1 MSESTKPTLNEAEN
15 GNKSK
20 PLLAVVTDRD
30 KDVLELCQKVID
42 IGAIYEYNSNSY
54 DATRCPFC
62 TGFEYHDRGS
72 MDTIEHDNDCAW
84 LLAKDLSTGLL

>member
-1 MSESTKPTLNEAEN
+1 MTIIYKEYTKNLIEEN
-15 GNKSK
+15 IIVYNI
-20 PLLAVVTDRD
+20 
-30 KDVLELCQKVID
+30 CQKVID

-54 DATRCPFC
+54 NATRCPFC

-72 MDTIEHDNDCAW
+72 MDTIKHDNDCAW